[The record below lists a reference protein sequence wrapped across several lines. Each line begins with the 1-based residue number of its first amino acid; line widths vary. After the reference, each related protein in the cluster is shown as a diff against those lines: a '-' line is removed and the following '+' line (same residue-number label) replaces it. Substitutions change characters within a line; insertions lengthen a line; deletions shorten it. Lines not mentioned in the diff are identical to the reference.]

1 MPTQSPFLTFKI
13 DCPICKTVNEFE
25 TVRVGA
31 YTEQGRD
38 TDFCPVDIKWRF
50 PRYEGHNP
58 LLYFT
63 ATCSN
68 CFYTREMNNQFRDW
82 KDDTHFK
89 TYRLKAIKDQHL
101 EQLSLADSPVKR
113 LGNAIHHGRHPNETA
128 IVKLLLAVFDESL
141 SDRPHALD
149 LGRFYLRIAWVF
161 RDLSRGEDSGIA
173 LLRGMM
179 HEIDTRYAQMKTTVE
194 SLTRD
199 VSDFTTT
206 VDSHFES
213 PHLSAHIQSEML
225 SHRELY
231 NAEINA
237 LKNDIAG
244 CEAHL
249 AAVRQLL
256 NDHRTAL
263 VGGADGAGPGF
274 GQYPSFE
281 SFLVDLKSIWSGA
294 VCNEPDA
301 LRKAVAYYRE
311 AFANGRDISPGNQ
324 QIQASYLIAE
334 LSRRV
339 GDHETAKE
347 YFASTIKAG
356 QEFIYQNRHD
366 QSRTILAR
374 KILELAIEQG
384 RSNLAVLKPA

>member
-1 MPTQSPFLTFKI
+1 MATQSPFLTYKI
-13 DCPICKTVNEFE
+13 ECPICKTVNEFE
-25 TVRVGA
+25 SVRVGA

-38 TDFCPVDIKWRF
+38 TDFCPVEIKWRF

-89 TYRLKAIKDQHL
+89 TYRLKQIKDQHL
-101 EQLSLADSPVKR
+101 EQLSLADSALKH
-113 LGNAIHHGRHPNETA
+113 LGTAIHHGRHPNETA
-128 IVKLLLAVFDESL
+128 IVKLQLAILDEQL

-161 RDLSRGEDSGIA
+161 RDLSRGEDSGLA

-179 HEIDTRYAQMKTTVE
+179 HEIDSRYAQMKSTLET
-194 SLTRD
+194 LMHD

-213 PHLSAHIQSEML
+213 PQLTAHMQSELL

-231 NAEINA
+231 SAEINA
-237 LKNDIAG
+237 LKQDIVSCDAR
-244 CEAHL
+244 L

-256 NDHRTAL
+256 NNHRTAL

-274 GQYPSFE
+274 GRYSSFE
-281 SFLVDLKSIWSGA
+281 NFLVELKGIWSGA
-294 VCNEPDA
+294 VCNELEA
-301 LRKAVAYYRE
+301 MRQAVVNYKQ
-311 AFANGRDISPGNQ
+311 AFATGRDIAPGNQ

-339 GDHETAKE
+339 GDHEVAKE

>member
-1 MPTQSPFLTFKI
+1 MPTQSPFLTFKVE
-13 DCPICKTVNEFE
+13 CPICKTVNEFE

-38 TDFCPVDIKWRF
+38 TDFCPVEIKWRF
-50 PRYEGHNP
+50 PRYEGTNP

-68 CFYTREMNNQFRDW
+68 CYYTREMNTQFRDW
-82 KDDTHFK
+82 KEDNHFK
-89 TYRLKAIKDQHL
+89 TYRLKAIKEQHL
-101 EQLSLADSPVKR
+101 EHLSLADSGLKR
-113 LGNAIHHGRHPNETA
+113 LGEAMNHGRHPNETA
-128 IVKLLLAVFDESL
+128 VIKLLLAIFDEQL

-161 RDLSRGEDSGIA
+161 RDLARGEDTGTA

-179 HEIDTRYAQMKTTVE
+179 HEIDSRYAQLKTTLE
-194 SLTRD
+194 TLTND
-199 VSDFTTT
+199 VVDFTTT

-213 PHLSAHIQSEML
+213 PQLSAHLQSELL

-231 NAEINA
+231 TAEIEG
-237 LKNDIAG
+237 LKQDIAN
-244 CEAHL
+244 CDARL

-263 VGGADGAGPGF
+263 VGGVDGAGPGF
-274 GQYPSFE
+274 GRYSSFE
-281 SFLVDLKSIWSGA
+281 NFLVELKSVWSGA
-294 VCNEPDA
+294 VCNELEA
-301 LRKAVAYYRE
+301 MRQAVSYYRE

-334 LSRRV
+334 LSRRT